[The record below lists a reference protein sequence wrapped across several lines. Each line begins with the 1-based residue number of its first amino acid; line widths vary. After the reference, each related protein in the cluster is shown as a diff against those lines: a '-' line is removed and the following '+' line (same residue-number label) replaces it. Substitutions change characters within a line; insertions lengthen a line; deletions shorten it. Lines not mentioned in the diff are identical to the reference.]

1 MLLTPRHQMVHISR
15 IHQRRPNLIHIRHP
29 SQPHP
34 RLQLVL
40 EDLTQMLHP
49 LLPIAQTVQERA
61 PDPHRR
67 SAQRERLEHVRAPRD
82 APVDVDLAPGENVRA
97 DAVQFQ
103 QREQR
108 RLRRVE
114 GAAAVVRQHDA
125 LNAVVFDR
133 LLRIRGALDPLDD
146 NGQPG
151 RLPDPGDVVPAQG
164 FVNVLAH
171 QPAHAAALFV
181 VGGHGAAD
189 GGGDVFGGDAF
200 VGFALAGD
208 VRVDGDEDGFDAQ
221 VAGFVEE
228 LGGFGPVGVD
238 VELEEEGLVRDAG
251 FDDGGEGVGG
261 VV

>member
-1 MLLTPRHQMVHISR
+1 M
-15 IHQRRPNLIHIRHP
+15 
-29 SQPHP
+29 
-34 RLQLVL
+34 
-40 EDLTQMLHP
+40 
-49 LLPIAQTVQERA
+49 
-61 PDPHRR
+61 
-67 SAQRERLEHVRAPRD
+67 
-82 APVDVDLAPGENVRA
+82 
-97 DAVQFQ
+97 QFQ

-114 GAAAVVRQHDA
+114 GAAAVVRKHDA
-125 LNAVVFDR
+125 LDPLIFHR
-133 LLRIRGALDPLDD
+133 FLRVRGALDPLDD
-146 NGQPG
+146 NRQPG

-189 GGGDVFGGDAF
+189 GGRDVFGGDAF

-208 VRVDGDEDGFDAQ
+208 VGVDGDEDGFDAQ

-238 VELEEEGLVRDAG
+238 VELEEEGLVCDAG